1 MEEVSSLHWF
11 VGWGVAAV
19 VFACLVL
26 VSAGPS
32 TGWVSS
38 VVAQEPECVWGGG
51 GEHDLWNKFSRHI
64 PRIRVSDPLGM
75 ENF

>member
-38 VVAQEPECVWGGG
+38 VLAQEPECVCVGGEGG
-51 GEHDLWNKFSRHI
+51 GESMICGTNFPDI
-64 PRIRVSDPLGM
+64 VLG
-75 ENF
+75 